1 MDGDEVYTP
10 IPIAHLIQGEKEQ
23 TNLQHDLEIKSDK
36 TNKSEN
42 KKCTENCPKSDKPIS
57 VSEPANT
64 ISQDQNQLD
73 PSEQV
78 RNKPVNTRSQRT
90 CIPTRY
96 IREIQSGIGTTDGRP
111 RKTDLPTGIQVPA
124 PIAEIK
130 GENEDEGQL
139 EHAMAAAI
147 SEIKVI
153 NPQSLEEVMRR
164 PDWPKWEVVIQEEL
178 TTLKRVKTWR
188 IVERPR
194 ERNIVKNK

>member
-1 MDGDEVYTP
+1 M
-10 IPIAHLIQGEKEQ
+10 IWKLNQIRQ
-23 TNLQHDLEIKSDK
+23 TNLKIRNALKIAQNLINPSQSLNQL
-36 TNKSEN
+36 T
-42 KKCTENCPKSDKPIS
+42 
-57 VSEPANT
+57 T
-64 ISQDQNQLD
+64 ISQDQNQLN

-96 IREIQSGIGTTDGRP
+96 IREIQSGIGTMDGRP

-124 PIAEIK
+124 PITEIE
-130 GENEDEGQL
+130 GENEDKGQL

-164 PDWPKWEVVIQEEL
+164 PD
-178 TTLKRVKTWR
+178 
-188 IVERPR
+188 
-194 ERNIVKNK
+194 